1 MKNSR
6 NFRERSAYPTSDEPD
21 LMNRGL
27 KPFGLE
33 VVQEMNRLGMLID
46 VSHMSDGGFWD
57 CIKHSTKPIVA
68 SHSNARVLCP
78 ARRNMTDDMFKALA
92 EKGGVSGVNFY
103 PYFVQKDGKCTA
115 DDIASHVA
123 HMIQVGGEDLPAVG
137 TDFDGYDRGESE
149 ITHVSQMDLFYH
161 AMEKAGLTPRQIDKV
176 CYENV
181 LRVMQE
187 VL

>member
-1 MKNSR
+1 MYRKTGSV
-6 NFRERSAYPTSDEPD
+6 P
-21 LMNRGL
+21 
-27 KPFGLE
+27 
-33 VVQEMNRLGMLID
+33 
-46 VSHMSDGGFWD
+46 
-57 CIKHSTKPIVA
+57 
-68 SHSNARVLCP
+68 
-78 ARRNMTDDMFKALA
+78 
-92 EKGGVSGVNFY
+92 
-103 PYFVQKDGKCTA
+103 A

-123 HMIQVGGEDLPAVG
+123 HMIRVGGEDLPAVG